1 MMLVTEKIEKAR
13 RKIRSKVKA
22 KLEIRL
28 KNGEISRHEVIDLE
42 EELVKE
48 LEEEILN
55 DFKEELERGAELD

>member
-1 MMLVTEKIEKAR
+1 MMLVTDKIEKAR

-28 KNGEISRHEVIDLE
+28 NNGEISRHEVIDLE

-55 DFKEELERGAELD
+55 DS